1 MLVQTNDAVYPN
13 MDKLEACGLIPHWV
27 ADYTLG
33 NNTETDLKEHLA
45 KCYTFGLYE
54 MGGEVA
60 EDGTFQYPGDDDL
73 PWIVKMDTPD
83 GILYQYLYGIVA
95 IPTKD
100 GYFVTRMD

>member
-1 MLVQTNDAVYPN
+1 MIVETNNEVYPN

-27 ADYTLG
+27 KG
-33 NNTETDLKEHLA
+33 HVWTDINLKEHLS
-45 KCYTFGLYE
+45 KCYQFGLYE

-60 EDGTFQYPGDDDL
+60 EDGTYQYPGDDDL
-73 PWIVKMDTPD
+73 PWIVKMHTPD

-95 IPTKD
+95 IPTED